1 MRYRVLLAHTAAEV
15 FKHLHPEIRKQMKAG
30 LKELADDPYA
40 GKELHD
46 DLSEFR
52 SYRIKRYR
60 IVYTIHHDSE
70 NLLKIY
76 MIGHRKEIYDL
87 VSGFIQS
94 KK

>member
-1 MRYRVLLAHTAAEV
+1 MKCRVLLAHTAAEA
-15 FKHLHPEIRKQMKAG
+15 FKNLHPEIRKQLKAG
-30 LKELADDPYA
+30 LKELADNPYA

-60 IVYTIHHDSE
+60 IIYMIHGGE
-70 NLLKIY
+70 NLLKVY

-87 VSGFIQS
+87 VSEFMRS
-94 KK
+94 KR